1 MKIGKY
7 NIRTLYV
14 VSFIIIAVIFI
25 ISLVMYNI
33 NTDGN
38 RRIFYF
44 ESLDESGLFSE
55 VRYIVPY
62 SKEQSVEDDIYQF
75 VNELLLGPITHRYK
89 AVFAKGTSLNTCIL
103 RNEILYVD
111 ISSQALFPTE
121 IDSFIQMGVQVFEK
135 NILKNFSEVK
145 EVVLYIDGIQTFQ
158 NLTENIKES
167 DWMKTVWL

>member
-75 VNELLLGPITHRYK
+75 VNELL
-89 AVFAKGTSLNTCIL
+89 
-103 RNEILYVD
+103 
-111 ISSQALFPTE
+111 
-121 IDSFIQMGVQVFEK
+121 
-135 NILKNFSEVK
+135 
-145 EVVLYIDGIQTFQ
+145 
-158 NLTENIKES
+158 
-167 DWMKTVWL
+167 